1 MKWKGIEWN
10 AQHIMEWMLGNEI
23 QWNDGKVCHEHLV
36 AAARATARAA
46 AASSSF
52 LRFFSSANSFSAA
65 ARASCSA
72 FRRFSSCPTVCLS
85 FCFACTALWSL
96 NTQTRVCINTGTV
109 PRLLCTFLSSKLKVG
124 CLTCF
129 AVVRSPVAA
138 VRAQSVCCVQSCL
151 VSPADCAD
159 PVQSVC

>member
-1 MKWKGIEWN
+1 
-10 AQHIMEWMLGNEI
+10 MLGNEI

-96 NTQTRVCINTGTV
+96 KTQTRVYINTGTV
-109 PRLLCTFLSSKLKVG
+109 HRLLCTFLKGSYDVAKNSIIWCIWCNAMFTQFKVQKILFSTF
-124 CLTCF
+124 CTLLLLLY
-129 AVVRSPVAA
+129 
-138 VRAQSVCCVQSCL
+138 AQ
-151 VSPADCAD
+151 PFWNA
-159 PVQSVC
+159 PIFT